1 MVFTSTVFLF
11 YFLPLAFFYHILP
24 KNLRIRNFYLL
35 ILSLLFYAYGEGKN
49 IILMLIAIAT
59 SHLAALTIHKYPKY
73 KKPALVGSVVIML
86 GQLMIFK
93 YLGFF
98 TSILNRFADVPVIQ
112 IALPIGISFF
122 TFQAISYVVDVY
134 RGHHPARNVFDAALY
149 VSLFPQLVAGPIVRY
164 DTVENELKNRTVT
177 LDSFTEGLD
186 RFLLGFSMKMLL
198 SNQFGKISD
207 AAFSLNTYGSLYFMM
222 ALLGA
227 VAYTLHIYYDFA
239 AYSHMAIGL
248 GKMFGFNFLENFNYP
263 YISKSIKE
271 FWSRWHISLSTYFR
285 DYVYI
290 PLGGSRCSTGR
301 NIFNLLFVWFL
312 TGLWHGAGFNFIAWG
327 MYYAVLLLIERYVFK
342 NKFQSHIIT
351 MILVIIG
358 WIFFRADGLRAA
370 LAYLKSFTVFQM
382 PFAGRTWVY
391 YILNFKLEWIF
402 GLLFISPYIGQKI
415 SKRPVLKRVLLILL
429 FMLSIVRLMTDGF
442 NPFIYF
448 RF

>member
-1 MVFTSTVFLF
+1 
-11 YFLPLAFFYHILP
+11 
-24 KNLRIRNFYLL
+24 
-35 ILSLLFYAYGEGKN
+35 
-49 IILMLIAIAT
+49 
-59 SHLAALTIHKYPKY
+59 
-73 KKPALVGSVVIML
+73 
-86 GQLMIFK
+86 
-93 YLGFF
+93 
-98 TSILNRFADVPVIQ
+98 
-112 IALPIGISFF
+112 
-122 TFQAISYVVDVY
+122 
-134 RGHHPARNVFDAALY
+134 
-149 VSLFPQLVAGPIVRY
+149 
-164 DTVENELKNRTVT
+164 
-177 LDSFTEGLD
+177 
-186 RFLLGFSMKMLL
+186 
-198 SNQFGKISD
+198 
-207 AAFSLNTYGSLYFMM
+207 
-222 ALLGA
+222 
-227 VAYTLHIYYDFA
+227 LHIYYDFA

-402 GLLFISPYIGQKI
+402 GLLFISPYIGKKI

>member
-1 MVFTSTVFLF
+1 
-11 YFLPLAFFYHILP
+11 
-24 KNLRIRNFYLL
+24 
-35 ILSLLFYAYGEGKN
+35 
-49 IILMLIAIAT
+49 
-59 SHLAALTIHKYPKY
+59 
-73 KKPALVGSVVIML
+73 
-86 GQLMIFK
+86 
-93 YLGFF
+93 
-98 TSILNRFADVPVIQ
+98 
-112 IALPIGISFF
+112 
-122 TFQAISYVVDVY
+122 
-134 RGHHPARNVFDAALY
+134 
-149 VSLFPQLVAGPIVRY
+149 
-164 DTVENELKNRTVT
+164 
-177 LDSFTEGLD
+177 
-186 RFLLGFSMKMLL
+186 MKMLL

-207 AAFSLNTYGSLYFMM
+207 AAFSLNTYNSLYFMM

-227 VAYTLHIYYDFA
+227 IAYTLHIYYDFA

-370 LAYLKSFTVFQM
+370 LSYLKSFTVFQM

-402 GLLFISPYIGQKI
+402 GLLFISPYIGEKI